1 MIKYVSSC
9 MSCMYP
15 FLMLLIY
22 LVKQLA
28 FLSISFFTLS
38 ELLSSHQGLPSFQP
52 GLSIGDLFVF
62 DYGVIVCWGLAT
74 TQVRVC
80 CVCVCLCVCA
90 CVSVCLCVFMCVC
103 ARVRARACVHTHAC
117 LKCMCLCMFVCVS
130 MCALV
135 LSSISKTCY
144 RISLGRVLGIT

>member
-1 MIKYVSSC
+1 

-74 TQVRVC
+74 TQVC
-80 CVCVCLCVCA
+80 ACVLCV
-90 CVSVCLCVFMCVC
+90 CVSVCLCVCVC
-103 ARVRARACVHTHAC
+103 VSVCVYVCMCARTRACVRAYAC
-117 LKCMCLCMFVCVS
+117 VPEVHVSVHVCVCKYVCP
-130 MCALV
+130 CALV
-135 LSSISKTCY
+135 HFENMLPY
-144 RISLGRVLGIT
+144 QLG